1 MKKITALLL
10 ILCLVCSCFSG
21 CGKHEEAPYVP
32 TGDAILLEGQDPED
46 FIVEEESPPVTLAYN
61 PEMSLNPLIG
71 YSQNNRVLFSLIY
84 QPLFTVNSRREA
96 EPILCSA
103 FQVAP
108 SNMIY
113 TCYIESSAK
122 FSDGSQ
128 VTAEDVIASYQY
140 AMANDYYESRFKYYL
155 AEVKL
160 SSDGSGVT
168 FMLNTPFENF
178 PMLLDVPIVRAED
191 VESEHPLGSG
201 PYTFHG
207 SGLNASLVKVPN
219 WWPDAADKAAA
230 EGSRKFH
237 VHVPVQANVIHLVTA
252 ETDSQVRDEFEF
264 GDVSLVVANPLSDSY
279 ADFRCD
285 YELWNVDSG
294 VFLYVGCNVQWSRY
308 FNDGFLRQKLT
319 YAIDRETIIQRYYN
333 NRAQLATLATSPSS
347 IHYNESLAK
356 NYGFEPLKFI
366 DAISGWNIPADP
378 DNPGKKMTLLVNS
391 DDSARVRAARYIAA
405 CLTEYGLPTGTLE
418 CSGQNYEAVL
428 RANNWD
434 IYLGQTRLPPNMDLS
449 EFFRNW
455 GELSSGGLPTDSLL
469 DLCKDTLENSGNTQ
483 DLLKLI
489 ADDGRIIPVLFGYH
503 AVYAERGL
511 FDDLDPTRDNAF
523 YYSMGKTMIG
533 IQIDTVYE

>member
-1 MKKITALLL
+1 MKKLTAILLCFCL
-10 ILCLVCSCFSG
+10 LCGCFSG
-21 CGKHEEAPYVP
+21 CASKEEEPYVP

-46 FIVEEESPPVTLAYN
+46 FMVEEESPPVTLAYN
-61 PEMSLNPLIG
+61 PERSLNPLIG
-71 YSQNNRVLFSLIY
+71 YSQNNRVLFSLMY
-84 QPLFTVNSRREA
+84 QGLFTVNSHMEA
-96 EPILCSA
+96 VPILCSA

-113 TCYIESSAK
+113 TCYIEPGAR
-122 FSDGSQ
+122 FSDGSP

-140 AMANDYYESRFKYYL
+140 AMEHDYYEARFRYYL

-160 SSDGSGVT
+160 SSDGNGVT
-168 FMLNTPFENF
+168 FMLNTPYENF

-191 VESEHPLGSG
+191 VDAEHPLGSG
-201 PYTFHG
+201 PYTFQG
-207 SGLNASLVKVPN
+207 SGLNASLNRVPN
-219 WWPDAADKAAA
+219 WWANVKI
-230 EGSRKFH
+230 
-237 VHVPVQANVIHLVTA
+237 PVSAPVIHLVTA
-252 ETDSQVRDEFEF
+252 ENDAQVRDEFEF
-264 GDVSLVVANPLSDSY
+264 GDVSLVVANPMSDSY

-294 VFLYVGCNVQWSRY
+294 VFLYIGCNVGWSKY
-308 FNDGFLRQKLT
+308 FDDGYLRTKLT

-347 IHYNESLAK
+347 IHYNETLAA
-356 NYGFEPLKFI
+356 NYGFDPLKFI
-366 DAISGWNIPADP
+366 DAMSSWNIPKDP
-378 DNPGKKMTLLVNS
+378 TQPDKKMTLLVNA
-391 DDSARVRAARYIAA
+391 DDSARLRAARYIAA

-449 EFFRNW
+449 EFFRVW
-455 GELSSGGLPTDSLL
+455 GELSSGGMPTDSLL
-469 DLCKDTLENSGNTQ
+469 DLCKDTLENSGNTN

-511 FDDLDPTRDNAF
+511 FENLSPTRDNAF
-523 YYSMGKTMIG
+523 YYSMGKTLIG

>member
-1 MKKITALLL
+1 MKKLTALLL
-10 ILCLVCSCFSG
+10 SFCLLCSCLSG
-21 CGKHEEAPYVP
+21 CGTVDQEPYVP

-46 FIVEEESPPVTLAYN
+46 FVEEEESPPVTLAYN

-71 YSQNNRVLFSLIY
+71 YSQNNRVLFSLMY
-84 QPLFTVNSRREA
+84 QGLFTVNSNQEA
-96 EPILCSA
+96 VPILCSA

-113 TCYIESSAK
+113 TCYIEPNAR

-140 AMANDYYESRFKYYL
+140 AMEHDYYEARFRYYL

-160 SSDGSGVT
+160 SSDGTGVT
-168 FMLNTPFENF
+168 FMLNTPYENF

-191 VESEHPLGSG
+191 VEAEHPLGSG
-201 PYTFHG
+201 PYTFQG
-207 SGLNASLVKVPN
+207 SGLNASLNRVPN
-219 WWPDAADKAAA
+219 WWAD
-230 EGSRKFH
+230 
-237 VHVPVQANVIHLVTA
+237 VDIPVRAQVIHLVTA
-252 ETDSQVRDEFEF
+252 ENDAQVRDEFEF
-264 GDVSLVVANPLSDSY
+264 GDVSLVVANPMSDSY

-294 VFLYVGCNVQWSRY
+294 VFLYLGCNVGWSKY
-308 FNDGFLRQKLT
+308 FNDGYLRTKLT

-333 NRAQLATLATSPSS
+333 NRAQLATLAITPSS
-347 IHYNESLAK
+347 PHYNQTLAA
-356 NYGFEPLKFI
+356 NYSFDPLKFI
-366 DAISGWNIPADP
+366 DAMSGWNIPKDP
-378 DNPGKKMTLLVNS
+378 AQPDKKMTLLVNS
-391 DDSARVRAARYIAA
+391 DDSARLRAARYIAA

-428 RANNWD
+428 QANNWD

-449 EFFRNW
+449 EFFRMW
-455 GELSSGGLPTDSLL
+455 GNISSGGMVNDTILEM
-469 DLCKDTLENSGNTQ
+469 CKDTLENSGTTY

-503 AVYAERGL
+503 TVYAERGL
-511 FDDLDPTRDNAF
+511 FDSLSPTRDNAF
-523 YYSMGKTMIG
+523 YYSMGKTLLG

>member
-1 MKKITALLL
+1 MKKLTALLL
-10 ILCLVCSCFSG
+10 SFCLLCSCLSG
-21 CGKHEEAPYVP
+21 CGTVDQEPYVP

-46 FIVEEESPPVTLAYN
+46 FVEEEESPPVTLAYN

-71 YSQNNRVLFSLIY
+71 YSQNNRVLFSLMY
-84 QPLFTVNSRREA
+84 QGLFTVNSNQEA
-96 EPILCSA
+96 VPILCSA

-113 TCYIESSAK
+113 TCYIEPNAR

-140 AMANDYYESRFKYYL
+140 AMEHDYYEARFRYYL

-160 SSDGSGVT
+160 SSDGTGVT
-168 FMLNTPFENF
+168 FMLNTPYENF

-191 VESEHPLGSG
+191 VEAEHPLGSG
-201 PYTFHG
+201 PYTFQG
-207 SGLNASLVKVPN
+207 SGLNASLNRVPN
-219 WWPDAADKAAA
+219 WWAD
-230 EGSRKFH
+230 
-237 VHVPVQANVIHLVTA
+237 VDIPVRAQVIHLVTA
-252 ETDSQVRDEFEF
+252 ENDAQVRDEFEF
-264 GDVSLVVANPLSDSY
+264 GDVSLVVANPMSDSY

-294 VFLYVGCNVQWSRY
+294 VFLYLGCNVGWSKY
-308 FNDGFLRQKLT
+308 FNDGYLRTKLT

-333 NRAQLATLATSPSS
+333 NRAQLATLAITPSS
-347 IHYNESLAK
+347 PHYNQTLAA
-356 NYGFEPLKFI
+356 NYAFDPLKFI
-366 DAISGWNIPADP
+366 DAMSGWNIPKDP
-378 DNPGKKMTLLVNS
+378 AQPDKKMTLLVNS
-391 DDSARVRAARYIAA
+391 DDSARLRAARYIAA

-428 RANNWD
+428 QANNWD

-449 EFFRNW
+449 EFFRMW
-455 GELSSGGLPTDSLL
+455 GNISSGGMVNDTILEM
-469 DLCKDTLENSGNTQ
+469 CKDTLENSGTTY

-511 FDDLDPTRDNAF
+511 FDNLSPTRDNAF
-523 YYSMGKTMIG
+523 YYSMGKTLLG

>member
-1 MKKITALLL
+1 MKKLTALLL
-10 ILCLVCSCFSG
+10 SFCLLCSCFSG
-21 CGKHEEAPYVP
+21 CGTAEEEPYVP

-71 YSQNNRVLFSLIY
+71 YSQNNRVLFSLMY
-84 QPLFTVNSRREA
+84 QGLFTVNSNYEA
-96 EPILCSA
+96 VPILCSA

-113 TCYIESSAK
+113 TCYIEPNAR

-140 AMANDYYESRFKYYL
+140 AMEHDYYKARFRYHL

-160 SSDGSGVT
+160 SSDGTGVT
-168 FMLNTPFENF
+168 FMLNTPYENF

-191 VESEHPLGSG
+191 VEAEHPLGSG

-207 SGLNASLVKVPN
+207 SGLNASLNRVPN
-219 WWPDAADKAAA
+219 WWAD
-230 EGSRKFH
+230 
-237 VHVPVQANVIHLVTA
+237 VDIPVRAPVIHLVTA
-252 ETDSQVRDEFEF
+252 ENDAQVRDEFEF
-264 GDVSLVVANPLSDSY
+264 GDVSLVVANPMSDSY

-294 VFLYVGCNVQWSRY
+294 VFLYIGCNIGWSKY
-308 FNDGFLRQKLT
+308 FDDGYLRTKLT

-333 NRAQLATLATSPSS
+333 NRAQLATLAISPSS
-347 IHYNESLAK
+347 PHYNQTLAA
-356 NYGFEPLKFI
+356 NYAFDPLKFI
-366 DAISGWNIPADP
+366 DAMSGWNIPKDP
-378 DNPGKKMTLLVNS
+378 TQPDKKMVLLVNS

-449 EFFRNW
+449 EFFRPW
-455 GELSSGGLPTDSLL
+455 GELRPGGLENENILNM
-469 DLCKDTLENSGNTQ
+469 CKDTLENSGTTY

-489 ADDGRIIPVLFGYH
+489 ADDGRVIPVLFGYH
-503 AVYAERGL
+503 AVYAERGM
-511 FDDLDPTRDNAF
+511 FDNLSPTRDNAF
-523 YYSMGKTMIG
+523 YYSMGKTLLG